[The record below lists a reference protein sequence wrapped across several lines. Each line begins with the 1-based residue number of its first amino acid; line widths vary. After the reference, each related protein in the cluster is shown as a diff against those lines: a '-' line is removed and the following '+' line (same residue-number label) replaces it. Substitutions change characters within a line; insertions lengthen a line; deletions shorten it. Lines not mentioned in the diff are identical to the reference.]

1 MKKIKSYLFACLPF
15 LMMMGIILIVPNIIF
30 LGLSFLYSILDGPG
44 GFYTAIDIY
53 NNHLDLITCAFYLC
67 ALIPAALWYYHKF
80 YKKGQ
85 PLQKNRHFRPSSVA
99 YIVLLALGVAHAI
112 DLLFI
117 LIAILSPQTMDN
129 YVQLIEDSG
138 LTSYSVAWFFS
149 TLVLPPLVEELI
161 FRGLTLRLFRRAGVS
176 FYVANFLQA
185 LLFGIFHM
193 NIVQGIYAFL
203 LGLLMGYLV
212 NHYHTLLAGMA
223 FHACFNLF
231 GTFLSDL
238 ESQFFNNT
246 LALLVMLLGI
256 LLTIAMI
263 CIINREAPP
272 TRRRPTPMLLQ
283 SPYEDSDTPFI

>member
-15 LMMMGIILIVPNIIF
+15 LMMMGIIFIVPNVIF
-30 LGLSFLYSILDGPG
+30 LGLLFLYSVLEGPFG
-44 GFYTAIDIY
+44 YYTAIDIY

-85 PLQKNRHFRPSSVA
+85 PLPKNRHFRPSSVA
-99 YIVLLALGVAHAI
+99 YIALLALGVTHAI

-117 LIAILSPQTMDN
+117 LVSILSPETMDS
-129 YVQLIEDSG
+129 YMQLMEDSG
-138 LTSYSVAWFFS
+138 ITSYSVAWFFS

-185 LLFGIFHM
+185 VLFGIFHM
-193 NIVQGIYAFL
+193 NLVQGIYAFL
-203 LGLLMGYLV
+203 IGFLMGYLV

-223 FHACFNLF
+223 FHACFNFF

-238 ESQFFNNT
+238 ESQFFSNT
-246 LALLVMLLGI
+246 LALLTMLLGI
-256 LLTIAMI
+256 LLTAAMI

-272 TRRRPTPMLLQ
+272 TRRRTTPMLLQ
-283 SPYEDSDTPFI
+283 SPYEDSEAPFI

>member
-80 YKKGQ
+80 YKKGR